1 LDGHGHMFHARACT
15 VHAAPRK
22 GRDTGLF
29 VIAVMSFIDLTARTP
44 MRRRDGEPV
53 FFSGRWGQ
61 V

>member
-1 LDGHGHMFHARACT
+1 MFHARACT
-15 VHAAPRK
+15 IHAAPRK

-44 MRRRDGEPV
+44 MRRHDGEPV

-61 V
+61 M